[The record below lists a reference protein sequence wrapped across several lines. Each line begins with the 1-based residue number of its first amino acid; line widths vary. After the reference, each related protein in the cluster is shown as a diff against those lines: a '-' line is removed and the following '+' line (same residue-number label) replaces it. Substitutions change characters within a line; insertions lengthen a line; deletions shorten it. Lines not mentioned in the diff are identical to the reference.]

1 MYFKEWAVNGILF
14 VNDFVTPEGLLSFPK
29 ICEIVR
35 NSPNRILEYNAVY
48 SSVSAFLRRLDDTV
62 AKLEQP
68 MLYSKRTATDLRQH
82 LVNRKALELCAKGFW
97 NRKISVDLDKFWSI
111 AFRATKET
119 RLRVLHWKIRHN
131 IYPTNILLCKMKE
144 KENNKC
150 TYCDKLCRLY

>member
-1 MYFKEWAVNGILF
+1 MWNCRELSQQNIRIQCRVVVSFSVFTQIRWYRSKTWATMF
-14 VNDFVTPEGLLSFPK
+14 
-29 ICEIVR
+29 
-35 NSPNRILEYNAVY
+35 
-48 SSVSAFLRRLDDTV
+48 
-62 AKLEQP
+62 
-68 MLYSKRTATDLRQH
+68 YSKKIRTARDLRQH

-97 NRKISVDLDKFWSI
+97 NRNISVDLDNLWSI

-150 TYCDKLCRLY
+150 TYCDKLCRLYWTFLLWMSCCSRFLAIHWTAYFD